1 MVRVFSVPNYCV
13 RNKQEELFTQ
23 VMNLF
28 YILLCFRLTELSLHG
43 RVLVERKVMESIPA
57 CSKTDLLLAE

>member
-1 MVRVFSVPNYCV
+1 MVRVFSVPNYYV